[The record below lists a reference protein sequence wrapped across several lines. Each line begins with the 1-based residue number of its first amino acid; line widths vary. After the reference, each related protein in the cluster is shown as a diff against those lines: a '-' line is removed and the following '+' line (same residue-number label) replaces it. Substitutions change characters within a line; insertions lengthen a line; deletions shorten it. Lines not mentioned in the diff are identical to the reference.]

1 MAETVGVGEGV
12 GVGEAP
18 GPVPEPVAV
27 TVAMP
32 GPGSAD
38 DPGGAGPP
46 GEAAVRDA
54 LGDWRQDALLI
65 CLLPV
70 LCWPALVGALV
81 TRPAPLRVVLLGLLG
96 LPLLV
101 GLRELYVVRRVR
113 GLLRAPGLRWAPY
126 EVRVLRG
133 RGLPPLLALGG
144 DGAGRVLTLGPLG
157 RRVLA
162 PQGPQA
168 WRRSD
173 PDAVPPPGAEPD
185 TSGPPAERFVW
196 LAGDPGPGAVVW
208 APCARGLG
216 RARRPWRTGVLRRRR
231 PPR

>member
-1 MAETVGVGEGV
+1 MAETVD
-12 GVGEAP
+12 VGEAP
-18 GPVPEPVAV
+18 VPGSVAV
-27 TVAMP
+27 P
-32 GPGSAD
+32 GPAD
-38 DPGGAGPP
+38 EPGGAGPP

-54 LGDWRQDALLI
+54 LGDWRQDAVLI

-70 LCWPALVGALV
+70 LCWPALIGALV
-81 TRPAPLRVVLLGLLG
+81 TRPAPLRVVLLGLLS

-101 GLRELYVVRRVR
+101 GLRELYELRRVR
-113 GLLRAPGLRWAPY
+113 GLLRAPGLRWTPY
-126 EVRVLRG
+126 DVRVLRG

-162 PQGPQA
+162 PPGSRDQP
-168 WRRSD
+168 RSD
-173 PDAVPPPGAEPD
+173 PGAEPD
-185 TSGPPAERFVW
+185 ASGPPTERRVW

-208 APCARGLG
+208 APRARELG
-216 RARRPWRTGVLRRRR
+216 RARRPWRRGALRRRR